1 MINLSMTYELNSKSM
16 MRFFNYYEL
25 GISSIYFVFRNE
37 YKRENIDGILVGE
50 IIYNPYFLNMYFNIV
65 EYKPKNKSNN
75 ISFMLGLSNYFSSLS
90 SPQKISYYNGYL
102 VEDSVHLTEE
112 YYCFIRSCV

>member
-1 MINLSMTYELNSKSM
+1 MSVGKGFFRHEIGDKKEFLNFHNIPGKDNILSIDMKQMINLSMTYELNSKSM

-50 IIYNPYFLNMYFNIV
+50 IIYNQIKLYFCI
-65 EYKPKNKSNN
+65 NK
-75 ISFMLGLSNYFSSLS
+75 
-90 SPQKISYYNGYL
+90 
-102 VEDSVHLTEE
+102 
-112 YYCFIRSCV
+112 